1 MSLVRFAGTTVAAFL
16 AYGILYTIGEML
28 IAGDMASMA
37 AHTVPP
43 EQTLVATLAYHL
55 VQTIVFVWLFDKAV
69 GSTDIK
75 DGAVF
80 GAMIG
85 LYLMASDSVWFT
97 NLKDFPQDARM
108 ALSVM
113 NIVFGA
119 VVGIVVAKLHGIGR
133 GEAADEG

>member
-1 MSLVRFAGTTVAAFL
+1 MSLVRFAGTTVAAFV
-16 AYGILYTIGEML
+16 AYGILYTIGGML
-28 IAGDMASMA
+28 IAGDMAAMA
-37 AHTVPP
+37 GHMVPP
-43 EQTLVATLAYHL
+43 EQTFVATMAYHL
-55 VQTIVFVWLFDKAV
+55 VQTVVFVWLFDKAV
-69 GSTDIK
+69 GSTDMK

-85 LYLMASDSVWFT
+85 LYLMASDSVWYT

-119 VVGIVVAKLHGIGR
+119 VVGIVLAKLHGMGR
-133 GEAADEG
+133 DEPAADG